1 MTVLLT
7 THYLE
12 EATDCDRVGFITSGK
27 IIKEG
32 QPVTLMGQLA
42 SQIIE
47 VQGPPEVIIN
57 IETHLGESV
66 SAGGVTY
73 FKYND
78 SKQKKLNEVQNRF
91 ASAIDMWRVRKPN
104 LNDVFLWT
112 TKI

>member
-1 MTVLLT
+1 
-7 THYLE
+7 
-12 EATDCDRVGFITSGK
+12 
-27 IIKEG
+27 
-32 QPVTLMGQLA
+32 MGQLA